1 MTMKR
6 DIYDS
11 LALTQDQAA
20 FKKLVDEA
28 SVKITKY
35 SRSVSVVGCKSGPGY
50 EYSDYVVT
58 IRVTHDRQSCCVFRN
73 RTGVLVYAMIGGKV
87 ASVNHEFIFIEDY
100 LQSLLATH
108 NQNHQK
114 KEVNG

>member
-1 MTMKR
+1 MTLKR

-11 LALTQDQAA
+11 VALTCDQAA
-20 FKKLVDEA
+20 FKKLVDDA
-28 SVKITKY
+28 SVKLTKY

-73 RTGVLVYAMIGGKV
+73 RTGVMVYAMIGGKV
-87 ASVNHEFIFIEDY
+87 ASVHHEFIFVEDH
-100 LQSLLATH
+100 LHSLLAAH
-108 NQNHQK
+108 NQSSE
-114 KEVNG
+114 KEGNG